1 MKCRIILFFAALC
14 AGLLHLTAVSA
25 ADKWEISPEGLPFT
39 KIDWN
44 GDLSNDPSYLLGN
57 YRVKVNTHASGI
69 YELISGERIW
79 ARFNADP
86 ARPDYG
92 RNRAVAIVDG
102 KETALVGAGS
112 LAAEPGGCQV
122 YAGVGFVRYDYDLGD
137 GVKCSRMISVMPSEN
152 VNEGDP
158 FFLVTLTFHNTGSGA
173 KKISYDEAIAP
184 CFVPSSYQAVS
195 EKERP
200 LRYHMTTDISFRC
213 ITASFSPIQQNYV
226 QFATAQQR
234 ALDEFAP
241 QSVFLYCN
249 DAFLVVNDGELKAS
263 VDDFRLRPGKK
274 HSFSIVIGF
283 GNGESKD
290 AAEAAV
296 KRAEDSRFGAF
307 ASMWKKK
314 LPDFSSERKGEIRME
329 MYSRAHNAEAAAVY
343 NDYFKETF
351 IPGMSL
357 YTYRFGENVSNRQH
371 IQAALQAC
379 YTNPA
384 LAKSIILY
392 VLKQSSFDGMI
403 PENNK
408 GYGYIPTSAYTENFI
423 QLDVFNALTLYLE
436 KTGDYDFLG
445 EWITVYPME
454 RGEMQ
459 SVMNIIEKYFLH
471 LRDFSSDSPSKL
483 AMQAAYLP
491 GFISQLEKSG
501 RASDYF
507 LKAIKN
513 YAEEAASRFAACE
526 DFGVAEI
533 PYMLETESVAKSAK
547 RDLIEAAEAQGLL
560 DMKSVP
566 GMAAF
571 DGIEA
576 SSLFR
581 DMLVKE
587 ASEDHSTFDDAWSV
601 YCYYRLM
608 Q

>member
-1 MKCRIILFFAALC
+1 MKYRILIFFAALC
-14 AGLLHLTAVSA
+14 AGLMHLTHMSA
-25 ADKWEISPEGLPFT
+25 ADKWEISPEGLPYA
-39 KIDWN
+39 KIEWN
-44 GDLSNDPSYLLGN
+44 GDLVNDPSYLLGN
-57 YRVKVNTHASGI
+57 YRVKVNAHASGI

-86 ARPDYG
+86 VRPDYG

-102 KETALVGAGS
+102 RETALVGAGS
-112 LAAEPGGCQV
+112 LAARKRCQM
-122 YAGVGFVRYDYDLGD
+122 YAGVGFVRYDYDLGN

-152 VNEGDP
+152 VNEGNP
-158 FFLVTLTFHNTGSGA
+158 FFLVTVTFHNTGSGA
-173 KKISYDEAIAP
+173 RKISYDEAIAP
-184 CFVPSSYQAVS
+184 YFVPAAYQTIP

-213 ITASFSPIQQNYV
+213 ITASFSPIQQDYV
-226 QFATAQQR
+226 QYATAQQR

-241 QSVFLYCN
+241 QSVFLYCD

-263 VDDFRLRPGKK
+263 IDDFRLRSGKK
-274 HSFSIVIGF
+274 HTFSIVIGF
-283 GNGESKD
+283 GNADSKD
-290 AAEAAV
+290 LAEAAI
-296 KRAEDSRFGAF
+296 KKAEDSRFGAF

-351 IPGMSL
+351 IPGMSS

-384 LAKSIILY
+384 LARSIILY

-403 PENNK
+403 PDSNK
-408 GYGYIPTSAYTENFI
+408 GFGYIPTSAYEENLI
-423 QLDVFNALTLYLE
+423 QLDVFNAIALYIE
-436 KTGDYDFLG
+436 KTGDYDLLG

-459 SVMNIIEKYFLH
+459 SVMNIIEKYFIH
-471 LRDFSSDSPSKL
+471 LRDFSSDSPAKL
-483 AMQAAYLP
+483 AMQAACLP
-491 GFISQLEKSG
+491 DFIAQLEKSG

-507 LKAIKN
+507 MKALKK
-513 YAEEAASRFAACE
+513 YAEESYSKFAASS
-526 DFGVAEI
+526 DSGIAEL
-533 PYMLETESVAKSAK
+533 PYILETETVANSVK
-547 RDLIEAAEAQGLL
+547 RDLIEKAKDEGLL

-566 GMAAF
+566 GLATF

-581 DMLVKE
+581 EMLFEE
-587 ASEDHSTFDDAWSV
+587 ASDKHSTFDDAWSV

-608 Q
+608 E

>member
-1 MKCRIILFFAALC
+1 M
-14 AGLLHLTAVSA
+14 HLTHMSA
-25 ADKWEISPEGLPFT
+25 ADKWEISPEGLPYA
-39 KIDWN
+39 KIEWN
-44 GDLSNDPSYLLGN
+44 GDLVNDPSYLLGN
-57 YRVKVNTHASGI
+57 YRVKVNAHASGI

-86 ARPDYG
+86 VRPDYG

-102 KETALVGAGS
+102 RETALVGAGS
-112 LAAEPGGCQV
+112 LAARKRSQM
-122 YAGVGFVRYDYDLGD
+122 YAGVGFVQYDYDLGN

-152 VNEGDP
+152 VNEGNP
-158 FFLVTLTFHNTGSGA
+158 FFLVTVTFHNTGSGA
-173 KKISYDEAIAP
+173 RKISYDEAIAP
-184 CFVPSSYQAVS
+184 YFVPAAYQTIP

-213 ITASFSPIQQNYV
+213 ITASFSPIQQDYV
-226 QFATAQQR
+226 QYATAQQR

-241 QSVFLYCN
+241 QSVFLYCD

-263 VDDFRLRPGKK
+263 IDDFRLRSGKK
-274 HSFSIVIGF
+274 HTFSIVIGF
-283 GNGESKD
+283 GNADSKD
-290 AAEAAV
+290 LAEAAV
-296 KRAEDSRFGAF
+296 KKAEDSRFGAF

-351 IPGMSL
+351 IPGMSS

-384 LAKSIILY
+384 LARSIILY

-403 PENNK
+403 PDSNK
-408 GYGYIPTSAYTENFI
+408 GFGYIPTSAYDENFI
-423 QLDVFNALTLYLE
+423 QLDVFNAIALYIE
-436 KTGDYDFLG
+436 KTGDYDLLG

-459 SVMNIIEKYFLH
+459 SVMNIIEKYFIH
-471 LRDFSSDSPSKL
+471 LRDFSSDSPAKL
-483 AMQAAYLP
+483 AMQAACLP
-491 GFISQLEKSG
+491 DFIAQLEKSG
-501 RASDYF
+501 RASDF
-507 LKAIKN
+507 FMKALKK
-513 YAEEAASRFAACE
+513 YAEESYSKFAASS
-526 DFGVAEI
+526 DSGIAEL
-533 PYMLETESVAKSAK
+533 PYILETETVANSVK
-547 RDLIEAAEAQGLL
+547 RDLIEKAKDEGLL

-566 GMAAF
+566 GLATF

-581 DMLVKE
+581 EMLFEE
-587 ASEDHSTFDDAWSV
+587 ASDKHSTFDDAWSV

-608 Q
+608 E

>member
-1 MKCRIILFFAALC
+1 MKYRILIFFAALC
-14 AGLLHLTAVSA
+14 AGLMHLTHMSA
-25 ADKWEISPEGLPFT
+25 ADKWEISPEGLPYA
-39 KIDWN
+39 KIEWN
-44 GDLSNDPSYLLGN
+44 GDLVNDPSYLLGN
-57 YRVKVNTHASGI
+57 YRVKVNAHASGI

-86 ARPDYG
+86 VRPDYG

-102 KETALVGAGS
+102 RETALVGAGS
-112 LAAEPGGCQV
+112 LAARNRCQM
-122 YAGVGFVRYDYDLGD
+122 YAGVGFVRYDYDLGN

-152 VNEGDP
+152 VNEGNP
-158 FFLVTLTFHNTGSGA
+158 FFLVTVTFHNTGSGA
-173 KKISYDEAIAP
+173 RRISYDEAIAP
-184 CFVPSSYQAVS
+184 YFVPAAYQTIP

-213 ITASFSPIQQNYV
+213 ITASFSPIQQDYV
-226 QFATAQQR
+226 QYATAQQR

-241 QSVFLYCN
+241 QSVFLYCD

-263 VDDFRLRPGKK
+263 IDDFRLRSGKK
-274 HSFSIVIGF
+274 HTFSIVIGF
-283 GNGESKD
+283 GNADSKD
-290 AAEAAV
+290 LAEAAI
-296 KRAEDSRFGAF
+296 KKAEDSRFGAF

-351 IPGMSL
+351 IPGMSS

-384 LAKSIILY
+384 LARSIILY

-403 PENNK
+403 PDSNK
-408 GYGYIPTSAYTENFI
+408 GFGYIPTSAYEENLI
-423 QLDVFNALTLYLE
+423 QLDVFNAIALYIE
-436 KTGDYDFLG
+436 KTGDYDLLG

-459 SVMNIIEKYFLH
+459 SVMNIIEKYFIH
-471 LRDFSSDSPSKL
+471 LRDFSSDSPAKL
-483 AMQAAYLP
+483 AMQAACLP
-491 GFISQLEKSG
+491 DFIAQLEKSG

-507 LKAIKN
+507 MKALKK
-513 YAEEAASRFAACE
+513 YAEESYSKFAASS
-526 DFGVAEI
+526 DSGIAEL
-533 PYMLETESVAKSAK
+533 PYILETESVANSVK
-547 RDLIEAAEAQGLL
+547 RDLIEKAKDEGLL

-566 GMAAF
+566 GLATF

-581 DMLVKE
+581 EMLFEE
-587 ASEDHSTFDDAWSV
+587 ASDKHSTFDDAWSV

-608 Q
+608 E